1 MKWLFAALV
10 LVNLGV
16 FGYLRLSQPVSVDS
30 HQREFHPEQVKLLPA
45 SAVPTAKPKPAI
57 TPAATP
63 PTTPAATQAAA
74 ERPAQAADAGQCQ
87 SWEHIPAAELSRAR
101 QLLATLKLGEPKGEP
116 EVSEQKRYWVYLPP
130 FKSLVDAQKRTDE
143 LKTLGLADK
152 DFFIVNDAGANR
164 NAVSLGVYSTEEA
177 ARQRLEA
184 MQDKGVRGVRSG
196 LRESV
201 RMARIVLAQ
210 PDEDGLVRLN
220 RAVLDVKGSELRAT
234 DCPG

>member
-10 LVNLGV
+10 LVNLGI

-30 HQREFHPEQVKLLPA
+30 HQREFHPEQVKLLPPGPA
-45 SAVPTAKPKPAI
+45 PTAKP
-57 TPAATP
+57 AATP
-63 PTTPAATQAAA
+63 AAA
-74 ERPAQAADAGQCQ
+74 ERPTQSADAGQCQ
-87 SWEHIPAAELSRAR
+87 IWEHIPAAELSRAR

-130 FKSLVDAQKRTDE
+130 FKSLADAQKRTDE

-201 RMARIVLAQ
+201 KMARIVLAQ
-210 PDEDGLVRLN
+210 PDEDGLTRLN
-220 RAVLDVKGSELRAT
+220 RAVLDIKGSELRST